1 MLFLLGH
8 RYRHYSAAKI
18 RDKGEEVNFRSN
30 IAAAV
35 QKNNSLV
42 CVGLDS
48 DPAKLPKHL
57 TGPDAR
63 LDFNKAI
70 IDATKD
76 LVCAF
81 KPNSAFYEAN
91 GPGGLLE
98 LKKTCDYIHEVASSI
113 PIILDAKRADI
124 GNTNLGYVEYAF
136 EYLGV
141 EAITLHPYM
150 GGESLAPFLAREDK
164 GIIILCRTSNPGAGE
179 FQDISAGDK
188 KLYQIV
194 AEKVHNEWDANNNCA
209 LVTGGTYPEEIREI
223 REIVGE
229 DMLFLVPGI
238 GAQGGDLEN
247 TVKAGC
253 NSRGKGIIV
262 NSARGI
268 IYASNG
274 EDFAEAA
281 RKETQNLRDAI
292 NLHRN

>member
-1 MLFLLGH
+1 MLFLPGH
-8 RYRHYSAAKI
+8 QYLRYLAAKT

-48 DPAKLPKHL
+48 DPTKLPKHL
-57 TGPDAR
+57 AGADAR
-63 LDFNKAI
+63 LEFNKAI

-91 GPGGLLE
+91 GPDGLLE
-98 LKKTCDYIHEVASSI
+98 LKNTCDYIHEVAPGI

-150 GGESLAPFLAREDK
+150 GRESLVPFLACEDK

-179 FQDISAGDK
+179 FQDISVGEK
-188 KLYQIV
+188 KLYHIV
-194 AEKVHNEWDANNNCA
+194 AEKVHDEWDANNNCA

-223 REIVGE
+223 RDIVGE
-229 DMLFLVPGI
+229 EMLFLVPGI
-238 GAQGGDLEN
+238 GAQGGDLES

-253 NSRGKGIIV
+253 NSKGEGIIV

-274 EDFAEAA
+274 EDFAEVA